1 MLTGRKLQ
9 ELVPSSH
16 ERLLAMKP
24 QLVAQLLLH
33 LPQLAQRLVEL
44 KIAFPKAAVSS
55 IIAKQP
61 SLALSPTCMD
71 FQEAAARLQQLLPH
85 TEIDK

>member
-1 MLTGRKLQ
+1 
-9 ELVPSSH
+9 
-16 ERLLAMKP
+16 MKP
-24 QLVAQLLLH
+24 QIVAQLLQH
-33 LPQLAQRLVEL
+33 MPQLAQRLVEL

-61 SLALSPTCMD
+61 ALALSPTGID
-71 FQEAAARLQQLLPH
+71 FQDAADRLQQLLPR